1 MFFFSWSHIL
11 TSILRFCALTEVQMP
26 TECELKLLRPPAEA
40 EGEAHARVCVRWK
53 KVEVS
58 LLLNATSPVSQPCS
72 YTLIVNEGAGR
83 LVADLTATF
92 PAAPGRG
99 TTVHLWK
106 WLCPLSSTKA
116 PKASFQLERV
126 EVNRWEET
134 WGWGKLP
141 AGEVTVRSILHTHTW
156 CSSFY
161 GHSLILDGCFWVH
174 I

>member
-1 MFFFSWSHIL
+1 MFFFTPSV
-11 TSILRFCALTEVQMP
+11 TSSLPFWGFFGLTEVQMP
-26 TECELKLLRPPAEA
+26 TESELKLLTDLLQRL
-40 EGEAHARVCVRWK
+40 
-53 KVEVS
+53 KVKLTLESVS
-58 LLLNATSPVSQPCS
+58 LLPNASSPVSQPCS

-116 PKASFQLERV
+116 PKASFQLEHV
-126 EVNRWEET
+126 EVKRWEET

-141 AGEVTVRSILHTHTW
+141 AGEVSHSEINTHTR
-156 CSSFY
+156 CFSFY

>member
-11 TSILRFCALTEVQMP
+11 TSILRFFWFDRSSNANW
-26 TECELKLLRPPAEA
+26 KWAKAAHRPPAEA
-40 EGEAHARVCVRWK
+40 EGEAHARVCARWK

-58 LLLNATSPVSQPCS
+58 LLPNASSPVSQPCS

-116 PKASFQLERV
+116 PKSSFQLEHV
-126 EVNRWEET
+126 EVKRWEET

-141 AGEVTVRSILHTHTW
+141 AGEVSHSEINTHTQ
-156 CSSFY
+156 CFSFY